1 MYLTDRS
8 APSGA
13 DTEQGRRRGPGPKVA
28 PVVLVLGTV
37 SLITDIS
44 SEMVT
49 AVLPLYLVST
59 LGFTPLLFGTLDGV
73 YNGAGALVQLT
84 GGHLADRVRN
94 HKLMAGLGYGLSALC
109 KPLLLIASSLGAL
122 GTVLALDRTGKGL
135 RTAPRDA
142 MISLSTPPENQGRAF
157 GVHRAMDTTGAMLGP
172 LAAFLILSVAT
183 DGYDAVFGVS
193 ACVAALGVI
202 VLVLF
207 VPGRE
212 ERARAGGEGART
224 GGGGVRAGGAG
235 VRAGGVG
242 AASEGGGAAAGGAS
256 VWTDGGGARA
266 DGAGGARADG
276 AGGARADGASVPTE
290 GAGARAGGVGVPAG
304 GAGAATDR
312 AGARAGGAGA
322 ALDGGGV
329 PAGGAG
335 AATDR
340 AGVRAGGGGVPAG
353 GAGAATDRAGAR
365 ADRAG
370 AALDGVGVPA
380 GGAGAAPG
388 AASVADGKRPVRVRE
403 ALALLRLPR
412 LRALAGCA
420 ALLGLT
426 TVSDAFVYL
435 LLQRRAGI
443 GEQWFTL
450 LPLGTAVVFLLLAVP
465 VGALAD
471 RIGRRTVFL
480 TGHMG
485 LLTAYAL
492 LLWAPATPALPFL
505 VLALH
510 GTFYAATDGVLPA
523 TLADIVPEQ
532 LRASGLAIVG
542 TCQALAR
549 FCCSLAFGAAW
560 TVWGDGPALAG
571 AAIGLLCC
579 AAVAGKLLRPAAR
592 TR

>member
-8 APSGA
+8 APVEAGT
-13 DTEQGRRRGPGPKVA
+13 DRRRRRGPGGKIA

-49 AVLPLYLVST
+49 AVLPLYLVTT
-59 LGFTPLLFGTLDGV
+59 LGFSPLGFGTLDGV
-73 YNGAGALVQLT
+73 YNGVSALVQLT
-84 GGHLADRVRN
+84 GGHLADRVRG
-94 HKLMAGLGYGLSALC
+94 HKLLAGLGYGLSALC
-109 KPLLLIASSLGAL
+109 KPLLLIAGSLGTL
-122 GTVLALDRTGKGL
+122 GTVLALERTGKGL

-142 MISLSTPPENQGRAF
+142 MISLSTPAGNQGRAF

-172 LAAFLILSVAT
+172 LAAFLILRAAA

-193 ACVAALGVI
+193 ACVAALGVV

-207 VPGRE
+207 VPGRPPGPGSRQDGRTHDA
-212 ERARAGGEGART
+212 ERT
-224 GGGGVRAGGAG
+224 H
-235 VRAGGVG
+235 
-242 AASEGGGAAAGGAS
+242 AAD
-256 VWTDGGGARA
+256 VTDGADVKGGKA
-266 DGAGGARADG
+266 
-276 AGGARADGASVPTE
+276 
-290 GAGARAGGVGVPAG
+290 
-304 GAGAATDR
+304 
-312 AGARAGGAGA
+312 
-322 ALDGGGV
+322 
-329 PAGGAG
+329 
-335 AATDR
+335 
-340 AGVRAGGGGVPAG
+340 
-353 GAGAATDRAGAR
+353 
-365 ADRAG
+365 
-370 AALDGVGVPA
+370 
-380 GGAGAAPG
+380 
-388 AASVADGKRPVRVRE
+388 PVRVGE

-435 LLQRRAGI
+435 LIQRRAGV
-443 GEQWFTL
+443 GEEWFTL

-471 RIGRRTVFL
+471 RAGRRTVFL
-480 TGHMG
+480 AGHLG

-492 LLWAPATPALPFL
+492 LLWAPDTPLLAPL

-510 GTFYAATDGVLPA
+510 GMFYAATDGVLPA
-523 TLADIVPEQ
+523 ALAGLVPEH

-542 TCQALAR
+542 TSQALAR

-560 TVWGDGPALAG
+560 TAWGDGPALAG
-571 AAIGLLCC
+571 SAVGLLCC
-579 AAVAGKLLRPAAR
+579 AAVAGMVLRPAGG

>member
-8 APSGA
+8 TPPRA

-28 PVVLVLGTV
+28 SVVLVLGAV

-49 AVLPLYLVST
+49 AVLPLYLVTT
-59 LGFTPLLFGTLDGV
+59 LGFSPLGFGTLDGV
-73 YNGAGALVQLT
+73 YNGVSALVQLT

-94 HKLMAGLGYGLSALC
+94 HKLLAGLGYGLSALC
-109 KPLLLIASSLGAL
+109 KPLLLLASSLGAL
-122 GTVLALDRTGKGL
+122 GTVLALERTGKGL

-142 MISLSTPPENQGRAF
+142 MISLSTPPEKQGRAF

-172 LAAFLILSVAT
+172 LAAFLILRAAA

-193 ACVAALGVI
+193 ACVAGLGVL

-207 VPGRE
+207 VPGRHHGTQTDE
-212 ERARAGGEGART
+212 AGAT
-224 GGGGVRAGGAG
+224 
-235 VRAGGVG
+235 
-242 AASEGGGAAAGGAS
+242 S
-256 VWTDGGGARA
+256 
-266 DGAGGARADG
+266 
-276 AGGARADGASVPTE
+276 ASVPGGRHDAPTDE
-290 GAGARAGGVGVPAG
+290 AGATSLSLPGGRHDAPTDE
-304 GAGAATDR
+304 AGATSPSLPGRRHDAPTDE
-312 AGARAGGAGA
+312 
-322 ALDGGGV
+322 
-329 PAGGAG
+329 
-335 AATDR
+335 
-340 AGVRAGGGGVPAG
+340 AGVTNVLVPGGRHGG
-353 GAGAATDRAGAR
+353 R
-365 ADRAG
+365 ADEAG
-370 AALDGVGVPA
+370 VT
-380 GGAGAAPG
+380 PG
-388 AASVADGKRPVRVRE
+388 KPPVRVRE
-403 ALALLRLPR
+403 ALALLRVPR

-435 LLQRRAGI
+435 LLQRRAGV

-471 RIGRRTVFL
+471 RVGRRTVFL
-480 TGHMG
+480 AGHMG

-492 LLWAPATPALPFL
+492 LLWAPATPALPPL

-523 TLADIVPEQ
+523 TLAGIVPEQ
-532 LRASGLAIVG
+532 LRATGLAIVG
-542 TCQALAR
+542 TSQALAR

-571 AAIGLLCC
+571 SAVGLLCC
-579 AAVAGKLLRPAAR
+579 AAVAGMVLRPTER